1 MSNLGNMY
9 PNLPGM
15 LVEFKDGGS
24 ALRFNQ
30 TESATDSLL
39 LLGTAIDGPLMEP
52 IAVDIDSVELLL
64 GTDTKT
70 NGTPNG
76 ATLLSAFKQA
86 SDAGC
91 QDIRVMRIS
100 GKQATAEI
108 TSVDVVETKNL
119 RKDENLTVVQGNDVT
134 EITLVAENIV
144 TGSVRVFAKGIELT
158 SAFSFEPVAK
168 KVTIN
173 KNACDAGSTIIVK
186 YEFTEQKIAKP
197 QTLTVNVEKKVTLF
211 KPAIVGSVVV
221 TTGTGDPIASSMYT
235 VLGNVITFTSESA
248 IVNKDVVIVK
258 YNYEEI
264 GVGSENGSGSSLFTA
279 ATSAQVISVTEAP
292 MLNSVVL
299 YVDDARVLNSSSFTV
314 NSVAKT
320 ISIKKEYFKMGQIL
334 STSYFVEIE
343 ETVERKIEFKS
354 VFAGDVY
361 NTGSIVVE
369 AIKDALDTPI
379 GISVKI
385 TKPESKISSGELP
398 QSYSSFDYPT
408 FGDLVDAINANN
420 SVYKAST
427 TLPGELTSELNLS
440 NSYFS
445 DGDNGVNL
453 SKAQMFECL
462 SGKRDSEGYIEKQ
475 GAYQLLE
482 NYLVDWIVPVGVN
495 ADDELSDRHQ
505 NFAYELALFCAVLSY
520 KNKSTYGM
528 ISVKTLRDTSLAG
541 VQAHAKYLAKLNTD
555 YFMRD
560 ADGSI
565 IMDGQGVPID
575 LGKFISVV
583 AGPTP
588 TINYRVP
595 ALREA
600 NPAVLYAGFNTTLQP
615 QSAPTNKKLTGCTG
629 LKYTFSN
636 SQLNDIVGNK
646 IVVFGTKYSRS
657 GASPDGAYVI
667 DGPTSAR
674 TGSEYARLT
683 TIKVMRSVSDNIRD
697 VANPYIGESNTIE
710 QRNSLSAAISKRLDI
725 LVEKGVILD
734 YSFNLVATVMDQIL
748 GQAKLELGI
757 VAPQELRKITTV
769 IGLKR

>member
-24 ALRFNQ
+24 ALRFN
-30 TESATDSLL
+30 EVEAATDSLL
-39 LLGTAIDGPLMEP
+39 LLGTAVDGPLMEP
-52 IAVDIDSVELLL
+52 VAVDIDSVELLL
-64 GTDTKT
+64 GTDIKS

-76 ATLLSAFKQA
+76 ATLVHAFKQA

-100 GKQATAEI
+100 GKEASLQINSADI
-108 TSVDVVETKNL
+108 TETKNT
-119 RKDENLTVVQGNDVT
+119 RKDENLTVVQGNDLT
-134 EITLVAENIV
+134 EITLTTANIN

-158 SAFSFEPVAK
+158 SGFSFDPGTK
-168 KVTIN
+168 KVTLN
-173 KNACDAGSTIIVK
+173 KNTCDAGSTLIIK
-186 YEFTEQKIAKP
+186 YEFTEQKDAKP
-197 QTLTVNVEKKVTLF
+197 QSLVVDANKKVTLF
-211 KPAIVGSVVV
+211 KPAVEGTVVV
-221 TTGTGDPIASSMYT
+221 TGAGETVIESSMYT
-235 VLGNVITFTSESA
+235 VLGNVITFTSEASVA
-248 IVNKDVVIVK
+248 VKDVVTVK
-258 YNYEEI
+258 YKYEELCA
-264 GVGSENGSGSSLFTA
+264 GSENGSKSKLFTA
-279 ATSAQVISVTEAP
+279 ATSEQVISISEEP
-292 MLNSVVL
+292 MLNSLVL
-299 YVDDARVLNSSSFTV
+299 YVDEARVLNSASFKV
-314 NSVAKT
+314 NPTTKT
-320 ISIKKEYFKMGQIL
+320 IAVKKEYFKMGQVL
-334 STSYFVEIE
+334 STSYFVEVE

-361 NTGSIVVE
+361 NTGSVIVE
-369 AIKDALDTPI
+369 NINDALDAPI
-379 GISVKI
+379 GISVKV
-385 TKPESKISSGELP
+385 TKPESKISSGETS
-398 QSYSSFDYPT
+398 QVYTSFDYPT

-420 SVYKAST
+420 SVYQAT
-427 TLPGELTSELNLS
+427 TPTPGELTSELIPS
-440 NSYFS
+440 NSYFA

-462 SGKRDSEGYIEKQ
+462 SGKRDVDGYIEKQ

-482 NYLVDWIVPVGVN
+482 NYLVDWIVPVGVH

-505 NFAYELALFCAVLSY
+505 NFAYELALFCAVLSF

-528 ISVKTLRDTSLAG
+528 ISTKALKDTSLAG
-541 VQAHAKYLAKLNTD
+541 IQAHAKYLAKLNTD

-560 ADGSI
+560 QNGSI
-565 IMDGQGVPID
+565 IKDGQGTPID

-600 NPAVLYAGFNTTLQP
+600 NPAILYAGLNTTLQP

-629 LKYTFSN
+629 LKYTLSN
-636 SQLNDIVGNK
+636 AQLNDIVGNK
-646 IVVFGTKYSRS
+646 LVVFGTKYSRS
-657 GASPDGAYVI
+657 GANLDGAYVI

-674 TGSEYARLT
+674 QGSEYARLT
-683 TIKVMRSVSDNIRD
+683 TVKVMRTVSDNIRE
-697 VANPYIGESNTIE
+697 VANPYIGEANTIE
-710 QRNSLSAAISKRLDI
+710 QRNSLSAAISKRLD
-725 LVEKGVILD
+725 LLTERGVILD